1 MKKDHWREFVEVLGI
16 VSIVAMLLLVAW
28 ELRETNRIA
37 RADAGA
43 AVTARIGQIHLRR
56 MSDPAFAQL
65 FPKIAAPNAHLVTAT
80 EASRI
85 DGLARYVVNV
95 FTAAQHA
102 FDAGIIDGDALR
114 HHRQQLDLLLEE
126 YPGLRDYVI
135 DAYRSRPELAGAA
148 VFEGLAR
155 RAGGSGDSEADAD
168 SGSEN

>member
-43 AVTARIGQIHLRR
+43 AVASRIGQIHLRR
-56 MSDPAFAQL
+56 MSDPDFAQL
-65 FPKIAAPNAHLVTAT
+65 FPKIAAPNAHLITAT

-95 FTAAQHA
+95 FTSAQDA
-102 FDAGIIDGDALR
+102 FEAGMIDADALR
-114 HHRQQLDLLLEE
+114 HYRHQLDTLLED
-126 YPGLRDYVI
+126 YPGLRRYIVNV
-135 DAYRSRPELAGAA
+135 YRGRPELGDAEI
-148 VFEGLAR
+148 FQGLAEP
-155 RAGGSGDSEADAD
+155 AGDQSERDSERTAGD
-168 SGSEN
+168 